1 MRARLLTGALLC
13 AVAACGDD
21 APPPTTTLPEILDVQ
36 ATTPMVEGTPLRVT
50 VANLDA
56 AGRSP
61 RLQVRTD
68 SGASFALDPE
78 TPLGEGLLRFPL
90 SGTLTDSLGPGTY
103 SVELVLLGDRAES
116 TPWPMVLTLVR
127 ELPIT
132 LERGPS
138 GNVHRNE
145 AAILEGAG
153 FLEATEGD
161 VTARLVG
168 AFVPE
173 GGASRPVDTRL
184 PVTLADE
191 SSRRRGVITL
201 TTDIGGPEPGVFDG
215 TLTLESQLRAG
226 PQSESAE
233 VATTLTFLPPEVFEV
248 TPTEVSLEQVVR
260 VRGAGFLGGDD
271 AVTVLRASGTLTPQG
286 GAPMTVGPAE
296 LILAFESGSELS
308 GPLSAVTR
316 DGQLVSQ
323 VFGIQRG
330 RFDGTVT
337 PITIEGSVEVTGA
350 PAPFSLVLGPLRQIV
365 YLRFLPGFYAS
376 LARFGLQAAA
386 GTIEALVAERI
397 EGIYDRWNVE
407 VRLEQPTDFSPQG
420 YTLVEI
426 GGPDPNGR
434 GLFGYDNTPGKD
446 VGNLRLFDTIGGANA
461 ETQMDGF
468 PGYGGVF
475 VESFFGFSE
484 HPPDDLTMPGGPDPD
499 PLFDEIFDP
508 VRARPATL
516 AEVDGSGDRASDV
529 DRAVRA
535 LASIIGETSAHEL
548 GHSLGLASP
557 FGARTV
563 FHNPGD
569 QPGCLMDSGSS
580 RPLGERAQEP
590 GFALTRLC
598 GDAPEYLDQI
608 LGP

>member
-1 MRARLLTGALLC
+1 MHTRLLTIAVVGV
-13 AVAACGDD
+13 VAACGDD
-21 APPPTTTLPEILDVQ
+21 APPPTTTVPEILDVE

-56 AGRSP
+56 AGGSP
-61 RLQVRTD
+61 RLQVRTG

-78 TPLGEGLLRFPL
+78 TPAGEGILRFPL
-90 SGTLTDSLGPGTY
+90 SGTLTDALGPGTY
-103 SVELVLLGDRAES
+103 SVDLVLLGDRAES
-116 TPWPMVLTLVR
+116 APYPFLLTLVA
-127 ELPIT
+127 ELPIA

-138 GNVHRNE
+138 GEVHRNE
-145 AAILEGAG
+145 EVILDGAN

-161 VTARLVG
+161 VTARFVG
-168 AFVPE
+168 DFVPD
-173 GGASRPVDTRL
+173 GGASRSVDARL
-184 PVTLADE
+184 PVVLADE
-191 SSRRRGVITL
+191 SSRRRGVLTL

-215 TLTLESQLRAG
+215 TLTLASQLRAG
-226 PQSESAE
+226 PRSESAAM
-233 VATTLTFLPPEVFEV
+233 ATSLTFLPPEVFAV
-248 TPTEVSLEQVVR
+248 TPTEVSLEQIVR

-271 AVTVLRASGTLTPQG
+271 AVTVLRAAGTLTPEG
-286 GAPMTVGPAE
+286 GSATPVGPTE
-296 LILAFESGSELS
+296 LILGFESGSELA
-308 GPLSAVTR
+308 GPLRAVVR
-316 DGQLVSQ
+316 DNQLVSEI
-323 VFGIQRG
+323 FGIQRG
-330 RFDGTVT
+330 RFDGTIT
-337 PITIEGSVEVTGA
+337 PITIEGSVEVSGG
-350 PAPFSLVLGPLRQIV
+350 PAPFSLVLGPVRQIV

-407 VRLEQPTDFSPQG
+407 VRLEEPTDFSPQG

-484 HPPDDLTMPGGPDPD
+484 HPPEDLAAAGGPDPD

-516 AEVDGSGDRASDV
+516 AEVGGSGDRASDV

-569 QPGCLMDSGSS
+569 QPGCLMDSGSA

-590 GFALTRLC
+590 GFAATRLC